1 MPLLR
6 DAKYEYLGLVALL
19 AACGTA
25 ASTTPG
31 RDAAVIDAPAADAP
45 PPKDAPSPGDLPIL
59 GPLDGPAWRV
69 TDIRCD
75 GASAS
80 VTARAFITAPNSS
93 SFVVRGDRSEYTL
106 RTPTCAVTLTSSVT
120 YPAPGRAVFTATG
133 PFACAPAM
141 CALECGTTPRIPYVY
156 DYVRAGASL
165 TMTSVGDTPDLACTG
180 NGQSN
185 PISYTYSAM

>member
-6 DAKYEYLGLVALL
+6 DATYEYLGLVALL
-19 AACGTA
+19 AACGTTT
-25 ASTTPG
+25 STTPA
-31 RDAAVIDAPAADAP
+31 RDAAAVVDAPADAP
-45 PPKDAPSPGDLPIL
+45 ASKDALSPVDLPVL
-59 GPLDGPAWRV
+59 GPLDGPTWRV
-69 TDIRCD
+69 TDLRCD
-75 GASAS
+75 GAPGS
-80 VTARAFITAPNSS
+80 VTARVFITAPNSS

-106 RTPTCAVTLTSSVT
+106 RTPTCAVTLTSTVT

-156 DYVRAGASL
+156 DYARSGASL

-180 NGQSN
+180 HGQSN
-185 PISYTYSAM
+185 PIAYTYSAM